1 MRIVIFD
8 MDGTLIDSG
17 HDITASVNYVRKTV
31 YGLEPLSKEF
41 VIEAINRDQ
50 RNLALLF
57 YEVPTYEEKART
69 AFEAHYHEQC
79 IRHPRLYQGIEELL
93 SGCAGLGVRL
103 YVATNAPAR
112 FATRMLGSLGVDD
125 FFARIVGSEDVERCK
140 PHPDML
146 HLLLRDS
153 GYRAGEDFALM
164 VGDNGKDMEAAR
176 RADIASAFVTWGF
189 SPEGQGDCVCS
200 RPEELFSL
208 VRAGG
213 FARL

>member
-17 HDITASVNYVRKTV
+17 HDITASVNFVRRTV
-31 YGLEPLSKEF
+31 YGLEPLTREF

-69 AFEAHYHEQC
+69 CFEAHYHEQC
-79 IRHPRLYQGIEELL
+79 IRHPRLYQGVEELL
-93 SGCAGLGVRL
+93 SSCVDLGVRL

-112 FATRMLGSLGVDD
+112 FARRMLGSLGVDN
-125 FFARIVGSEDVERCK
+125 FFERIVGSEDVERCK

-146 HLLLRDS
+146 QLLLRHS
-153 GYRAGEDFALM
+153 GYQAGKDFALM
-164 VGDNGKDMEAAR
+164 VGDNSKDMEAAS
-176 RADIASAFVTWGF
+176 RAGIASAFVTWGF
-189 SPEGQGDCVCS
+189 SPEGEGDWLCS
-200 RPEELFSL
+200 HPEELLSL
-208 VRAGG
+208 LLADT
-213 FARL
+213 